1 MARLDLAARRPGQA
15 GGKPQKAYTRAKN
28 IRKRMGK
35 GGSHP
40 THTCFHRNQS
50 LMCMRCAYG
59 QVAFLQFPTFTTGW
73 TYAFRIRMTGRS

>member
-1 MARLDLAARRPGQA
+1 MTTPDLALRRPGQA

-40 THTCFHRNQS
+40 THRCLYRNQS
-50 LMCMRCAYG
+50 VMRMRSAYG
-59 QVAFLQFPTFTTGW
+59 QVAYLTFPTVATGW
-73 TYAFRIRMTGRS
+73 AYALRIRMTGLS